1 MCSVQ
6 LARRVLQLERANTN
20 LKKEIERETTKSLQL
35 AGEVSATSDFHGL
48 IFLTISAKIIGSHFA

>member
-20 LKKEIERETTKSLQL
+20 LKKEIERETTKSIQL
-35 AGEVSATSDFHGL
+35 AGEVSATSNFHCL
-48 IFLTISAKIIGSHFA
+48 LFVTIFA